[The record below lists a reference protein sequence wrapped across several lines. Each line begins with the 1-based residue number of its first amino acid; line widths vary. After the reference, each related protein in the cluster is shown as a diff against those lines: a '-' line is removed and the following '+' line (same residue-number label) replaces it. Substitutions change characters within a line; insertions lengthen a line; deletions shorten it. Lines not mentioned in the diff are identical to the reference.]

1 MRLKIKISLIIVFS
15 LFMLNTNNCNAQKFT
30 KHEIKSAYVY
40 NFIRF
45 VDWLPE
51 KETIT
56 IGILG
61 NNQFTEVLKSKL
73 TNQKI
78 ENIPLKVIQFS
89 ELQDYTICDVIY
101 IAKDNEINNN
111 TTILKK
117 IKNKS
122 ILSISEVDDFCLNG
136 GIINFIE
143 GDNGN
148 YFFEI
153 NQKRAIQEKIQISS
167 KLLKLAIRIR

>member
-1 MRLKIKISLIIVFS
+1 MRLKVKISLIIVFG
-15 LFMLNTNNCNAQKFT
+15 LFMLKTSNCAAQKFT
-30 KHEIKSAYVY
+30 KHELKSAYLY

-45 VDWLPE
+45 VHWLPK

-78 ENIPLKVIQFS
+78 DNIPLKVTQFS
-89 ELQDYTICDVIY
+89 KLQDYTNCDVIY
-101 IAKDNEINNN
+101 IANDDNIDHEI
-111 TTILKK
+111 ILEE
-117 IKNKS
+117 IKGKS
-122 ILSISEVDDFCLNG
+122 ILTIGEIDGFCLKG
-136 GIINFIE
+136 GVINFIE

-153 NQKRAIQEKIQISS
+153 NQKVALQEKIKISS
-167 KLLKLAIRIR
+167 KLLKLAIDIK

>member
-1 MRLKIKISLIIVFS
+1 MKISIFVVFG
-15 LFMLNTNNCNAQKFT
+15 LFMLNTNKCAAQKFT
-30 KHEIKSAYVY
+30 KHEIKAAYVY

-45 VDWLPE
+45 VTWSVE
-51 KETIT
+51 KKTIT

-78 ENIPLKVIQFS
+78 ENIPLKVIRFS
-89 ELQDYTICDVIY
+89 ELEDYTICDVIY

-111 TTILKK
+111 TILKQL
-117 IKNKS
+117 KNKS
-122 ILSISEVDDFCLNG
+122 ILSISEVDNFCLNG

-153 NQKRAIQEKIQISS
+153 NQNRAIQEKIQISS

>member
-1 MRLKIKISLIIVFS
+1 
-15 LFMLNTNNCNAQKFT
+15 MLNTSNCVAQKFT
-30 KHEIKSAYVY
+30 KHEIKAAYVY

-45 VDWLPE
+45 VTWSVE
-51 KETIT
+51 KKTIT
-56 IGILG
+56 IGIIG
-61 NNQFTEVLKSKL
+61 NNEFTEVVKSKL
-73 TNQKI
+73 TNQNI
-78 ENIPLKVIQFS
+78 GNIPLKVIQFS
-89 ELQDYTICDVIY
+89 EPQDYTICDVIY
-101 IAKDNEINNN
+101 ITKDNEINNN
-111 TTILKK
+111 TILKQ

-153 NQKRAIQEKIQISS
+153 NQKRALEEKIQISS

>member
-1 MRLKIKISLIIVFS
+1 MRLKVKISLIIVFG
-15 LFMLNTNNCNAQKFT
+15 LFMLKTNTCAAQKFT
-30 KHEIKSAYVY
+30 KHELKSAYVY

-51 KETIT
+51 KETIS
-56 IGILG
+56 IGIIG
-61 NNQFTEVLKSKL
+61 NNQFTEVLKYKL

-78 ENIPLKVIQFS
+78 ENIQLKVNQFF
-89 ELQDYTICDVIY
+89 ELQDYTSCDVIY
-101 IAKDNEINNN
+101 IANDDNIDDEI
-111 TTILKK
+111 ILEK
-117 IKNKS
+117 IKGKS
-122 ILSISEVDDFCLNG
+122 ILTIGEKDGFCLKG

-153 NQKRAIQEKIQISS
+153 NQKIALQEKIKISS
-167 KLLKLAIRIR
+167 KLLKLAIDIK